1 MQPFS
6 LLAKPTGPI
15 CNLDCE
21 YCFFLSKEML
31 YSGDRFRMAD
41 ELLQEYVRQ
50 LLESQPGPE
59 VTFAWQGGEPTMMGL
74 DFYRRLVE
82 LVDEH
87 RGPGQRVAHTIQ
99 TNATLLNDDWA
110 AFFKE
115 NNFLVGVSIDGPQH
129 LHDTY
134 RVDKRGLGSFD
145 RVINGYEVLQR
156 HEVDVNILCTVNA
169 ANQDHP
175 MDVYRFLRDD
185 LNAQFIQFIPIVERV
200 TETLLPVANLGWSED
215 KSGKRPLYVQAGD
228 RVTNR
233 SVNADSFGRF
243 LTAVFDEWIRN
254 DIGKVYVQHFD
265 VALASWHGVSGG
277 LCIFAETCGG
287 ALAME
292 HNGDLYSCDHYVEPD
307 YLLGNVTENPLAE
320 MVQSEKQRAFGMA
333 KLNTLPDYCRACEV
347 RFACN
352 GGCPKNRFT
361 MTPDGEGGLNYLC
374 AGYKRFFTHI
384 DEPMRLMSD
393 LLSKGLAPALVSEM
407 MSTDS

>member
-31 YSGDRFRMAD
+31 YPGDRFRMAD
-41 ELLQEYVRQ
+41 DLLQEYVRQ

-74 DFYRRLVE
+74 DFYRRLIE

-87 RGPGQRVAHTIQ
+87 RRPDQQVAHTIQ

-115 NNFLVGVSIDGPQH
+115 HNFLVGVSIDGPQH

-134 RVDKRGLGSFD
+134 RVDKRGIGSFD
-145 RVINGYEVLQR
+145 RVIGGYEVLRR

-185 LNAQFIQFIPIVERV
+185 LNAQFIQFIPVVERV
-200 TETLLPVANLGWSED
+200 TDTLLPLANLGWSGDET
-215 KSGKRPLYVQAGD
+215 GKRPLYIQAGD
-228 RVTNR
+228 RVTDR
-233 SVNADSFGRF
+233 SVSAHSFGRF
-243 LTAVFDEWIRN
+243 LITIFDEWIRN
-254 DIGKVYVQHFD
+254 DIGQVYVQHFD
-265 VALASWHGVSGG
+265 VALASWHGVAGG

-307 YLLGNVTENPLAE
+307 YLLGNITEMPLAV
-320 MVQSEKQRAFGMA
+320 MVQSEEQRAFGMA
-333 KLNTLPDYCRACEV
+333 KLNTLPDYCRTCEV

-361 MTPDGEGGLNYLC
+361 MTPDGDDGLNYLC

-384 DEPMRLMSD
+384 DEPMRIMSD
-393 LLSKGLAPALVSEM
+393 LLSKGLAPALVGDM
-407 MSTDS
+407 MSTGS